1 MRQWRNTRTPTSSD
15 AGVVRKIVDRS
26 GLQYSAAACVIAG
39 GLLVAGPGVVVALA
53 DPGGIG
59 QQDSEGSR
67 HTTDSGGAARDRDGA
82 APSSTTS
89 KLDGNPLK
97 RRPGMRG
104 GQRPTTGE
112 QSGEGQQP
120 GKGTGEGDGTGE
132 GTQPPPCEDG
142 GDRSCGG
149 GRGSPS
155 PSGGPG
161 SPPPSGGPGSPPPS
175 GGPGSPLP
183 SGGLG
188 SPPPG
193 SGGSG
198 APSGHGGQRP
208 PPVIVPSPPLQ
219 PQPGTAE
226 PDIVGAT
233 AGPPAA
239 PAPDAEPP
247 VLTLPLVVL
256 PPAPVVGAGGGPRLE
271 LSRGAP
277 EAPPAG
283 PPQLKNEPLNSP
295 RQPIPVEVG
304 RDVTPPPSFRAGY
317 SEYLRTAGVTK
328 MAAFALPGISGLL
341 LLTAGGG
348 FIGYRQAKTG
358 YAVRTEGIARFLH

>member
-1 MRQWRNTRTPTSSD
+1 MRQWRNTTAPTSSD
-15 AGVVRKIVDRS
+15 AGAVSKIVDRS

-39 GLLVAGPGVVVALA
+39 GLLVAGPGAVVALA

-59 QQDSEGSR
+59 QKDSEGSR
-67 HTTDSGGAARDRDGA
+67 HTTDSGGAAQDRDGA
-82 APSSTTS
+82 APPSATS

-97 RRPGMRG
+97 RRPGMRLG
-104 GQRPTTGE
+104 GQRATRGE

-142 GDRSCGG
+142 GDKSCGG
-149 GRGSPS
+149 GPGRPS
-155 PSGGPG
+155 PGSGLGSAPPG
-161 SPPPSGGPGSPPPS
+161 S
-175 GGPGSPLP
+175 
-183 SGGLG
+183 GLG

-219 PQPGTAE
+219 PQPGPAE

-239 PAPDAEPP
+239 PAPHAEPP

-283 PPQLKNEPLNSP
+283 PPQLKTQPLNSP

-304 RDVTPPPSFRAGY
+304 RDVSPPPSVRAGY
-317 SEYLRTAGVTK
+317 SEYLRTAGVTE
-328 MAAFALPGISGLL
+328 MASFALPGISGIL

-348 FIGYRQAKTG
+348 FIGCRQAKTG

>member
-1 MRQWRNTRTPTSSD
+1 MRQLRNTTAPTSSD
-15 AGVVRKIVDRS
+15 AGAVRKIGDRS

-67 HTTDSGGAARDRDGA
+67 HTTDSAGAAQDRDGA
-82 APSSTTS
+82 APPSTTS

-97 RRPGMRG
+97 RRPGMRLG
-104 GQRPTTGE
+104 GQRPARGE
-112 QSGEGQQP
+112 QSSEGQQP
-120 GKGTGEGDGTGE
+120 GKGTGEGDGIGE

-142 GDRSCGG
+142 GDKSCGG
-149 GRGSPS
+149 GPGRPS
-155 PSGGPG
+155 PG
-161 SPPPSGGPGSPPPS
+161 S
-175 GGPGSPLP
+175 
-183 SGGLG
+183 GLG

-198 APSGHGGQRP
+198 APSGRGGQRP
-208 PPVIVPSPPLQ
+208 PPVIVPSPPRQ
-219 PQPGTAE
+219 PQPGPAE

-239 PAPDAEPP
+239 PASDAEPP

-277 EAPPAG
+277 EAPSAG
-283 PPQLKNEPLNSP
+283 PPQLKTEPPNSP

-304 RDVTPPPSFRAGY
+304 RDVSPPPSVRAGY
-317 SEYLRTAGVTK
+317 SEYLRTAGVTE
-328 MAAFALPGISGLL
+328 MASFALPGISGIL

-358 YAVRTEGIARFLH
+358 YSVRTEGIARFLH